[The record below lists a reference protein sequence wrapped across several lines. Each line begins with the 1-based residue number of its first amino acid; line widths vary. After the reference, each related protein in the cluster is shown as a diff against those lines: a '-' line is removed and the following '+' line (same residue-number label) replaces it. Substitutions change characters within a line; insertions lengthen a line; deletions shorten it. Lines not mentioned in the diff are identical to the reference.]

1 MVLAEEDKNRE
12 NGSFGPNK
20 LNALYVQVIK
30 RERERERVRV
40 REEISLTKT
49 KAVVNK

>member
-30 RERERERVRV
+30 RERESESERGNFFDKDKNQ
-40 REEISLTKT
+40 L
-49 KAVVNK
+49 